1 MIPPGTDKSN
11 ANPEAEEWFTAR
23 KSSNVANLNSD
34 GLMLSG
40 IYLPAQKSQH
50 KTVIVAH
57 GYMGNAETMGVYAK
71 MFHDLGY
78 NVLVPDARGHGES
91 QGDYI
96 GFDGQ
101 NGKIMSNGSI
111 KS

>member
-1 MIPPGTDKSN
+1 M
-11 ANPEAEEWFTAR
+11 
-23 KSSNVANLNSD
+23 
-34 GLMLSG
+34 
-40 IYLPAQKSQH
+40 
-50 KTVIVAH
+50 VIW
-57 GYMGNAETMGVYAK
+57 GNAETMGVYAK